1 MMKTEIEKKENNI
14 VCKIVSLEYSHT
26 SCTGRIYMNTKRVRK
41 LLAENGHNPGTIVV
55 DSHVDNCNNKLEG
68 VWVFED
74 MDHIPSVAKVNS
86 QVEQE
91 KTAPK
96 QARSNRRKSS
106 RKTKKSLD
114 KIVEDVIIEE

>member
-14 VCKIVSLEYSHT
+14 VCKIVSLEYSHNK
-26 SCTGRIYMNTKRVRK
+26 CAGRIYMDTRKVRK
-41 LLAENGHNPGTIVV
+41 LLTEKGHNPGTVIV
-55 DSHVDNCNNKLEG
+55 DSHIDNCNNKLEG